1 MNNLVF
7 NKIAIISMASKTAK
21 IQEFTKGINVVT
33 SSKQAK
39 GNWVGKSSL
48 LKSLYHSLGADS
60 LFDDSWGTEG
70 EYAYVL
76 SFSFKDQNYN
86 IFRFGKLFKLYDSNN
101 KVLFTVANRED
112 LATKLSSIFG
122 INIKLKD
129 QSTNKQYKDALPVYW
144 YLFNFSDQT
153 DSKPCEFRSFKNLGS
168 SSNFYSDLIYS
179 HLGLRSNELNDLLC
193 DIDELN
199 QDKSNREQEKKTLDE
214 VYKILK
220 EKSTPVVDQKL
231 IKQSLQKYEKEYS
244 CALDD
249 LNKVHSSLEKAYTE
263 KAELEALLNHI
274 DALIQKQRIDI
285 KDFEIKQECP
295 HCGSTFNDNKIYYF
309 RRVKDIDGFGMQRID
324 VEEKLALCKR
334 KINLEMEKYNSLKE
348 IVDNIQKKIDS
359 DGSINK
365 NDISN
370 IGLSNTIK
378 DVLLKQKFVEEVISS
393 DDEKIK
399 SKTKIVREL
408 KKDRKAIDE
417 HYCIQL
423 SEKTAKYSIPGFSI
437 NTVKSA
443 DEKFNVSGTVNN
455 VAKMIW
461 LSALLQT
468 RYDKNQSFP
477 VLPLVVDTPNNAD
490 YDEENSN
497 KIFDIVFSMKKD
509 DNQIITSLV
518 GFDKKQ
524 FPDYANINV
533 IYLNNEQRHLLNEQ
547 DFLSAKQDYL
557 FLGIFDN

>member
-21 IQEFTKGINVVT
+21 IQKFIKGINVVT
-33 SSKQAK
+33 SSKKAK

-70 EYAYVL
+70 EYVYVL
-76 SFSFKDQNYN
+76 SFSFKDKNYS

-129 QSTNKQYKDALPVYW
+129 QSANKQYKDALPVYW

-220 EKSTPVVDQKL
+220 EKSTPVVNQAL

-244 CALDD
+244 CALAD

-295 HCGSTFNDNKIYYF
+295 HCGSTFSDNKIYYF

-324 VEEKLALCKR
+324 VEEKLALCRR

-348 IVDNIQKKIDS
+348 VVDNIQKKIDS
-359 DGSINK
+359 DRSINK

-378 DVLLKQKFVEEVISS
+378 DVLLKQKLVEEIISS

-399 SKTKIVREL
+399 SKTKIVKEL
-408 KKDRKAIDE
+408 KKDRKEIDE

-423 SEKTAKYSIPGFSI
+423 SEKTAKYCIPGFSI
-437 NTVKSA
+437 NTIKSA

-477 VLPLVVDTPNNAD
+477 VFPLVIDTPNNAD
-490 YDEENSN
+490 FDEENSN

-518 GFDKKQ
+518 GFDKEQ

-547 DFLSAKQDYL
+547 DFLRAKQEFL